1 MKEKPSIMRRLLDR
15 IARLLRRK
23 TEPEPNL
30 TILTPIARHHCA
42 VRRTAEAELP

>member
-1 MKEKPSIMRRLLDR
+1 MKEKPSIMRRLLER

-23 TEPEPNL
+23 PEPNL
-30 TILTPIARHHCA
+30 TILTPIARHRCA